1 MKLSPPVDLRAARV
15 TTLFSKGFRR
25 VGLTLLTVMLSLQL
39 VVTATAQT
47 TWNYTAVG
55 DSLCYGLFAFSG
67 YVPRYR
73 NFLQTD
79 NSVTINLNNLG
90 VNGWTSAQ
98 LRNALTTNATYRNS
112 IAGSKVVTWDIGG
125 NDLLDA
131 RDTYKQ
137 SACGGPDNQ
146 NCLRTTLATFKT
158 NLDAII
164 EQILILRSTSNT
176 IIRTMDMYNPYVN
189 TDRNANTWA
198 NDGGLN
204 DYQAFKPYLDELNN
218 YIRTKATLNGIG
230 CAKVSVAFNGPAGDV
245 DAGSRGYISFDAL
258 HPNDTGHGV
267 IATEF
272 RTSTIVPRAR
282 VSETFD
288 FDGDQKTDLA
298 VWSPTS
304 GNWRISQSSDNSTR
318 NDVWGAGSLSDVP
331 VPGDYDG
338 DGRTDLAVFRN
349 TQGVWYILNS
359 SNGTTRVQPWGA
371 SGDRP
376 VPGDYDGDGKT
387 DVAIFRGGAWYVL
400 QSSDNA
406 LSAQSFGIQ
415 TDTPAPGDYDGD
427 GKTDAAVFRSS
438 QGFWYIRKSS
448 NGALRAETWGLSG
461 DVAVPKD
468 YDGDFKTDIAV
479 WRSATGFW
487 YILRSS
493 SETLLAR
500 QWGNQ
505 QFNDVATPSDYD
517 GDGLADVAVWR
528 EDSGYWYILKSSDAA
543 IISRQWGQS
552 GDVPAPSTHIQQ

>member
-15 TTLFSKGFRR
+15 ATLSGKCFRR
-25 VGLTLLTVMLSLQL
+25 VCLMLLTVMLSLQL
-39 VVTATAQT
+39 VVPAKAQT

-55 DSLCYGLFAFSG
+55 DSLCFGLFALSG

-79 NSVTINLNNLG
+79 NGVTVSLNNLG

-98 LRNALTTNATYRNS
+98 LRNALTTNATYRNA

-137 SACGGPDNQ
+137 SACGGADNQ

-218 YIRTKATLNGIG
+218 YIRTRATLNGIG
-230 CAKVSVAFNGPAGDV
+230 CAKVSVAFNGPAGDL

-267 IATEF
+267 IAAEF
-272 RTSTIVPRAR
+272 RTSTIIPRAR

-288 FDGDQKTDLA
+288 FDGDRKTDLA
-298 VWSPTS
+298 VWTPAS
-304 GNWRISQSSDNSTR
+304 GNWQISQSSDNATR
-318 NDVWGAGSLSDVP
+318 NDVWGAGSLSDV
-331 VPGDYDG
+331 
-338 DGRTDLAVFRN
+338 
-349 TQGVWYILNS
+349 
-359 SNGTTRVQPWGA
+359 
-371 SGDRP
+371 P

-406 LSAQSFGIQ
+406 LRSQSFGIQ

-427 GKTDAAVFRSS
+427 GKTDVAVFRNS

-505 QFNDVATPSDYD
+505 QFNDVATPGDYD

-543 IISRQWGQS
+543 IISTQWGQS
-552 GDVPAPSTHIQQ
+552 GDVPAPSTHIEQ